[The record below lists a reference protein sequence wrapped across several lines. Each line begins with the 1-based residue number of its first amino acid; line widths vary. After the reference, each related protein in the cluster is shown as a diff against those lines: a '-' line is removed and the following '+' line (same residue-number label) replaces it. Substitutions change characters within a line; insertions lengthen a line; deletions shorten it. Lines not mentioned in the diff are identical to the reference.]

1 MELNRHAKCDEE
13 LIRKHLS
20 LIDMEELKIREKKIQ
35 EPEPPVKTNDP
46 DLKVPPA

>member
-1 MELNRHAKCDEE
+1 
-13 LIRKHLS
+13 
-20 LIDMEELKIREKKIQ
+20 MEELKIREKKIQ